1 MPDTSSTT
9 VSIIP
14 LDSYDDPKAVL
25 DALRDAL
32 RPFGGMG
39 AIVQPGQRVL
49 LKPNLVAPSK
59 PQLAVTTHP
68 EILRAV
74 IRLVKEAGGHVGVGD
89 GPGVGDTRSAAK
101 GSGLLEVIEAEKATL
116 CEFSS
121 TQAFYNEE
129 NRLAK
134 RVDLCSHLQDT
145 DVLISL
151 PKLKTHTQ
159 MAYTGA
165 LKNQFGLIPGS
176 AKAQFHF
183 RFQNRDHLADL
194 MIDINRS
201 AKPALA
207 VMDAVIGMEGPGPS
221 GGTPRKIGALVVGT
235 DLTAVDVV
243 CCALIGLSS
252 HNVPV
257 TNAARRAGYGISDLS
272 RIKIH
277 GASIA
282 SMRVADFELVRAPAN
297 IMRILPLPRFLLR
310 WLRRQLAAKPVI
322 RDEACIRCGRC
333 RDGCPVSPPAI
344 DPRLLPGSAL
354 DDRSCIRC
362 YCCHEFCPV
371 KAIDLQRSLLD
382 RVFHLNALWNLG
394 SRMLGRLV
402 LIVDWRNLR
411 RRCRKPR

>member
-1 MPDTSSTT
+1 MPDTSTTT

-14 LDSYDDPKAVL
+14 LDSYDDPALVL
-25 DALRDAL
+25 AALREGL
-32 RPFGGMG
+32 RPFGGMAG
-39 AIVQPGQRVL
+39 IVQPGQRVL

-74 IRLVKEAGGHVGVGD
+74 IRLVKEAGGIVGVGD

-101 GSGLLEVIEAEKATL
+101 GSGLLDVIKDEGAEL
-116 CEFSS
+116 RDFSD
-121 TQAFYNEE
+121 THTFYNEH

-134 RVDLCSHLQDT
+134 RIDLTSHLLDS
-145 DVLISL
+145 DVLITL
-151 PKLKTHTQ
+151 PKLKTHAQ

-176 AKAQFHF
+176 AKGQFHF

-194 MIDINRS
+194 MVDINRT

-252 HNVPV
+252 HSVPI
-257 TNAARRAGYGISDLS
+257 TNAARRADYGVCDLE
-272 RIKIH
+272 RITIH
-277 GASIA
+277 GAGIE
-282 SMRVADFELVRAPAN
+282 SMRVPDFDLVRAPSN

-310 WLRRQLAAKPVI
+310 WLRRQIAPKPVI
-322 RDEACIRCGRC
+322 ISDRCIHCGRC
-333 RDGCPVSPPAI
+333 RDGCPVAPSAINPMLPPKQS
-344 DPRLLPGSAL
+344 LN
-354 DDRSCIRC
+354 DRSCIRC

-371 KAIDLQRSLLD
+371 KAIDLKRSFLD
-382 RVFHLNALWNLG
+382 RVLHLNALG
-394 SRMLGRLV
+394 DFGARMFGRLV
-402 LIVDWRNLR
+402 VYFDWRNLR
-411 RRCRKPR
+411 HRRRRKP